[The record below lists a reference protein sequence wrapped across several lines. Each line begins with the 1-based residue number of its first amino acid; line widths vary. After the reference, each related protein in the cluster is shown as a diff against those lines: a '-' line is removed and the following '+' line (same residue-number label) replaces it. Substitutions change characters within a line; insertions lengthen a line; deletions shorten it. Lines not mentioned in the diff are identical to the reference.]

1 MEQPFSTEGQSLSQ
15 SIVKVLSAI
24 PIFER
29 LDMAELALVARHMNY
44 KHLAKGE
51 ILFNE
56 FDPGT
61 FVCFVVEGELNV
73 MKRAGHDQSVVL
85 RTLGKGRSIGEMAV
99 IENQVR
105 SATVVANSDSVLLLL
120 SQSAF
125 DRIIETQPRIGV
137 KLLKGLAC
145 LLSDSLRKTS
155 TRLAD
160 YMLPL
165 A

>member
-1 MEQPFSTEGQSLSQ
+1 MEQLSKEGQSLSQ
-15 SIVKVLSAI
+15 SIVKVLSGI
-24 PIFER
+24 PLFGR
-29 LDMAELALVARHMNY
+29 LDTAELTIVARHMSY
-44 KHLAKGE
+44 RRIAKGE
-51 ILFNE
+51 VLFNE
-56 FDPGT
+56 FDPGSY
-61 FVCFVVEGELNV
+61 VCFVVEGELNV
-73 MKRAGHDQSVVL
+73 MKRADHDRSVVL

-105 SATVVANSDSVLLLL
+105 SATVVANRDSVLLLL

-125 DRIIETQPRIGV
+125 DKIIETQPRIGV

-155 TRLAD
+155 SRLAD